1 MKAVYK
7 LIRAVELLQEAQ
19 SNLNEFANKTG
30 FRVELNIDEI
40 KLKNVGY
47 LNLDELSEFAKI
59 HEKEREYTSEFIADF
74 GETIVHGITGWE
86 REN

>member
-1 MKAVYK
+1 MKSVYN
-7 LIRAVELLQEAQ
+7 LMRAVELLKEAQ
-19 SNLNEFANKTG
+19 NNLSEFANKTG
-30 FRVELNIDEI
+30 FSIELNLNEI
-40 KLKNVGY
+40 TLKNVGY

-59 HEKEREYTSEFIADF
+59 QEKEGEYTSEFIADF

>member
-1 MKAVYK
+1 MKSVYK

-19 SNLNEFANKTG
+19 SNLSEFANKTG
-30 FRVELNIDEI
+30 FSVELKLNEI
-40 KLKNVGY
+40 TLKNVGY

-59 HEKEREYTSEFIADF
+59 HEKEGEYTSEFIADF